1 MTSSERIDYVALE
14 MLKLI
19 VVTYKGEDTESASL
33 AAYGYAVEMEKA
45 RNSALTKRASY
56 EKE

>member
-1 MTSSERIDYVALE
+1 MTSNERIDYVALE

-19 VVTYKGEDTESASL
+19 VVTYKGEDTESAAST
-33 AAYGYAVEMEKA
+33 AYDYAVEMEKA
-45 RNSALTKRASY
+45 RNCALTKRASY